1 MSRRRPPWSALGI
14 DPTNDERAIKRAY
27 AGKLKAI
34 DVEAE
39 PAKFVALRK
48 RYEEALWQARWID
61 DDGADTADDLWDE
74 GFGNEEED
82 REAAADAVAT
92 QPLAGIAGDM
102 PDDFDGLADLPP
114 IEPLHEAANPWAA
127 PDTDRIEMRFDR
139 IEALL
144 RGDEAGR
151 DAALDRELRE
161 LWRDPLLESVD
172 AMRDAEYRL
181 AHLALDH
188 GVDAQF
194 LLRLASWHYG
204 WAKRAQAVGTEWPID
219 EVGQRAAAENW
230 IERVRK
236 GQDNAPLMALE
247 DLKRMPSGRWWR
259 DYFPKRR
266 IAEFLA
272 ILRLRFPEGE
282 YRFDP
287 DIVEAWDAVRN
298 PTMPWGGLIA
308 LLPLGWGLMLL
319 LTRRDLRE
327 GLDNP
332 AFWAFAVAALA
343 CVAAWVWGIPRL
355 RPKDGR
361 RYAGPLSARQG
372 AAFAALLILFAG
384 AMLLPPAFPTGVA
397 LAVAAIALLP
407 LTGAQLRA
415 EQERE
420 PWLVS
425 LFEARYLLMATGLT
439 IWFAVGRELPWGQAI
454 VPGAIALAAAQQ
466 LRERLVA
473 SWEAL
478 PPLAL
483 MLVRGTLLCGAVI
496 LCGIAVETK
505 DVLNHPELAVAA
517 AALLLIVQDAAANAW
532 RPPLTSDLYL
542 VYILFLSALAVFP
555 LVVTMGMVSRRLGQR
570 LFATA
575 VAA

>member
-1 MSRRRPPWSALGI
+1 MSRRRPPWSSLGI

-27 AGKLKAI
+27 AGKLKTI

-61 DDGADTADDLWDE
+61 DDGADTSEDLWDE
-74 GFGNEEED
+74 DFGAEAED
-82 REAAADAVAT
+82 REPAVHEFAAQSLASAADE
-92 QPLAGIAGDM
+92 GSE
-102 PDDFDGLADLPP
+102 DFVGPADPPP
-114 IEPLHEAANPWAA
+114 IEPLREAASPWAA
-127 PDTDRIEMRFDR
+127 PDTDRIEVRFER
-139 IEALL
+139 VEALL

-151 DAALDRELRE
+151 DVALDRELRD

-172 AMRDAEYRL
+172 AMRDAENRL

-188 GVDAQF
+188 GVNAQF

-204 WAKRAQAVGTEWPID
+204 WAKRAQSVGTEWPID

-236 GQDNAPLMALE
+236 GQDNAPLMALD

-266 IAEFLA
+266 ISEFLS

-298 PTMPWGGLIA
+298 PAMPWGSLIA
-308 LLPLGWGLMLL
+308 LLPLGWGLLLL
-319 LTRRDLRE
+319 LTRKDLRK

-332 AFWAFAVAALA
+332 AFWAFAAAALA
-343 CVAAWVWGIPRL
+343 CIAAWVWGLPRL

-361 RYAGPLSARQG
+361 RYAGRLSAGQA
-372 AAFAALLILFAG
+372 AAFAALLASFAA
-384 AMLLPPAFPTGVA
+384 AMLLPPALPTAVI

-407 LTGAQLRA
+407 LTGAALRA

-425 LFEARYLLMATGLT
+425 AFEARYLLMAAGLT
-439 IWFAVGRELPWGQAI
+439 IWFAAGRELPWGQAI

-478 PPLAL
+478 SPLAL
-483 MLVRGTLLCGAVI
+483 TLLRGTLLFGALI

-505 DVLNHPELAVAA
+505 DILNHPELAIVAA
-517 AALLLIVQDAAANAW
+517 VLLLVVQDAAANAW
-532 RPPLTSDLYL
+532 RPPLNSDLYL

-555 LVVTMGMVSRRLGQR
+555 LTVTMGLVARRLGQR
-570 LFATA
+570 LFA
-575 VAA
+575 AALAA